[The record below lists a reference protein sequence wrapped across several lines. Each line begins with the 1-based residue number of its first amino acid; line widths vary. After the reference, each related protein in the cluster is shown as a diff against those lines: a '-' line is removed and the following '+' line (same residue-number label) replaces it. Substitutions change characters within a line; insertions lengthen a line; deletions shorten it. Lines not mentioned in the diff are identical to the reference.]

1 MDRELDWD
9 LCKVVGDSADRLV
22 STQIFMS
29 GGSAELT
36 TRNITPDLY
45 DAARKIQGGEPLTY
59 LAARALLERVKP
71 RQSVIITCGFFD
83 PPSMI
88 DEGDG
93 PVGAAPFAKSLCIAL
108 DATPVFLTEVANM
121 GRMTALV
128 QAMGLEVVDYRL
140 AKTTPFKASV
150 FPLPIDPV
158 RAEREAKRLLDET
171 QPAALVSIEKP
182 SPGKNGHYHTGIGLR
197 VTDVVGKINFVVDEA
212 RRRGVLT
219 IGMGDGGNEVGLG
232 KIIGAVEAIVPTG
245 KTIGAV
251 VDTDILVIGSI
262 ANWAAYAVEAC
273 MAAAMHQPEVMHSD
287 ADERRIVD
295 AAARNGLIDP
305 VTGISSGWIDGTPP
319 ICSASILSLLREMV
333 KLRLARQRPESVVNF
348 PKRWVQRGVADQT
361 IKVWADELAKREGV
375 YFGRK

>member
-1 MDRELDWD
+1 MELDFD
-9 LCKVVGDSADRLV
+9 LARAVGDSADRLV

-36 TRNITPDLY
+36 TKNITRELY
-45 DAARKIQGGEPLTY
+45 DAARKKQGDEPLTY
-59 LAARALLERVKP
+59 LAAKALLERVKP
-71 RQSVIITCGFFD
+71 RRSVIITSGFFD

-121 GRMTALV
+121 GRMTALA

-140 AKTTPFKASV
+140 AQATPFKASV

-171 QPAALVSIEKP
+171 EPAALVAIEKP
-182 SPGKNGHYHTGIGLR
+182 APGKNGHYHTGIGLR
-197 VTDVVGKINFVVDEA
+197 VSDVVGKINFVVEEA

-232 KIIGAVEAIVPTG
+232 KIIDAVETVVPTG
-245 KTIGAV
+245 KTIGAA

-262 ANWAAYAVEAC
+262 ANWAAYGVEAC
-273 MAAAMHQPEVMHSD
+273 IAAAMHQPEVMHSD
-287 ADERRIVD
+287 ADECRIVD

-305 VTGISSGWIDGTPP
+305 VTGIASGWIDGTPP
-319 ICSASILSLLREMV
+319 ICSASMLSLLREMV
-333 KLRLARQRPESVVNF
+333 KLRLARKRPESVVNF
-348 PKRWVQRGVADQT
+348 PKRWVHRGVADQT
-361 IKVWADELAKREGV
+361 IALWAEELAKREAAH
-375 YFGRK
+375 FAGR